1 MDFDA
6 LLAVQ
11 AADTRLDQLRHRRAH
26 LPARA
31 ELVAATRRTT
41 ELRARRDERQR
52 QFQEMADRQ
61 AGFEREMQ
69 ASDQR
74 VTTLDKRLY
83 SGEVT
88 ATRDLQAITAEVA
101 QIKGRISH
109 LEDEVL
115 AILDEIEPV
124 EAEIT
129 ALDTELGQLEAVAV
143 RLSDD
148 ITRVEGEIAEEVER
162 AVAERAAT
170 AAGIEGGLLAT
181 YEKLRDRLGG
191 IGAARLEDNHC
202 TGCHLTLPSTEV
214 ARLRRAPADELAFCD
229 QCGRI
234 LVR

>member
-1 MDFDA
+1 MHFDA

-11 AADTRLDQLRHRRAH
+11 AADTSLDQLRHRRAH

-31 ELVAATRRTT
+31 ELLAATRRIA
-41 ELRARRDERQR
+41 EVRARRDDLHRR
-52 QFQEMADRQ
+52 HQEAADRQ

-88 ATRDLQAITAEVA
+88 AARDLQAITAEVT

-115 AILDEIEPV
+115 QILEEIEPL
-124 EAEIT
+124 EAEMA
-129 ALDTELGQLEAVAV
+129 ALDAELRRLEDVTAG
-143 RLSDD
+143 LGDD
-148 ITRVEGEIAEEVER
+148 IARVEGQIAEEVER
-162 AVAERAAT
+162 VTAERSAA
-170 AAGIEGGLLAT
+170 AAGIDDGLLVT

-191 IGAARLEDNHC
+191 IGAAKLEDNHC

-214 ARLRRAPADELAFCD
+214 ARLKRAPADELAFCD

>member
-1 MDFDA
+1 MSFDA

-11 AADTRLDQLRHRRAH
+11 AADTTLDQLRHRRSH
-26 LPARA
+26 LPQRA
-31 ELVAATRRTT
+31 ELLAAERRVAAGRAKGE
-41 ELRARRDERQR
+41 ELRAQH
-52 QFQEMADRQ
+52 QEIAQRQ

-74 VTTLDKRLY
+74 VASLDKRLY

-88 ATRDLQAITAEVA
+88 ATRDLQAINAEVA

-115 AILDEIEPV
+115 QILDEIEPV
-124 EAEIT
+124 EAEIA
-129 ALDTELGQLEAVAV
+129 ALDTELEHLDATAARLRDEITAAEGDIAQEAA
-143 RLSDD
+143 
-148 ITRVEGEIAEEVER
+148 RVEGER
-162 AVAERAAT
+162 SAA
-170 AAGIEGGLLAT
+170 AAGLDPGLLAT

-191 IGAARLEDNHC
+191 IGAARLEGDHC

-214 ARLRRAPADELAFCD
+214 ARLKRAPADELAFCD